1 MAMAKAASKTGQ
13 GKTGQ
18 SKQGTKL
25 AKTAGKKKG
34 STKMVTATLD
44 QVGEVEDEVEESEAS
59 YRRPLPAE
67 LRRGPVTI
75 DEIRSLQRVLSEHSV
90 LLAKVAEELAKNGMT
105 SLESVDGVTKGLR
118 GRKLVSEFCAN
129 LNRSLMDAL
138 YG

>member
-1 MAMAKAASKTGQ
+1 MAMAKAARKTGQ

-18 SKQGTKL
+18 SKQGTKPV
-25 AKTAGKKKG
+25 KTAGKKKG

-44 QVGEVEDEVEESEAS
+44 QVGEAEVEESEAS

-105 SLESVDGVTKGLR
+105 SLESVDGVTKGPR